1 MSDRVEKPDE
11 EWRRTLSPDQYAVC
25 RAKGTEQAFT
35 GKYCDTKDRGVYR
48 CVCCETPL
56 FHSDTKFDSG
66 SGWPSFHSPVEGEG
80 VREEQ
85 DQSHGMIRTEVLCSR
100 CDAHLG
106 HVFPDGPAPTGLR
119 YCINSVSLDFQA
131 EGSGAD

>member
-1 MSDRVEKPDE
+1 MSDRVEKNEE
-11 EWRRTLSPDQYAVC
+11 EWRASLSPEQFAVC
-25 RAKGTEQAFT
+25 RAKGTESPFS
-35 GKYCDTKDRGVYR
+35 GKYCDTKDTGVYR
-48 CVCCETPL
+48 CVCCNGAL
-56 FHSDTKFDSG
+56 FHSDAKFESG
-66 SGWPSFHSPVEGEG
+66 SGWPSFYSPVDDES

-106 HVFPDGPAPTGLR
+106 HVFPDGPRPTGLR

-131 EGSGAD
+131 EGSRED